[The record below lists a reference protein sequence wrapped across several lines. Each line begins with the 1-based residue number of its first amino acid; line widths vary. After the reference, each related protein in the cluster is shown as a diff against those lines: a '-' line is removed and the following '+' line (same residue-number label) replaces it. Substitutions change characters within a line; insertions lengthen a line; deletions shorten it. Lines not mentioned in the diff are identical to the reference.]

1 MRDGEE
7 ETHAIK
13 LQQEKRGKEGGG
25 RKMERGGEEEGVESG
40 RVQMVS
46 NLLGTNSF
54 ATAAL
59 FVRIKL
65 WIESYTSAPCA
76 TTSLYTVCHNWL
88 AHCHND

>member
-1 MRDGEE
+1 M
-7 ETHAIK
+7 
-13 LQQEKRGKEGGG
+13 LSNYSKRKGG
-25 RKMERGGEEEGVESG
+25 RRAEGRRWREGGEEEGVESG

>member
-1 MRDGEE
+1 M
-7 ETHAIK
+7 
-13 LQQEKRGKEGGG
+13 LSNYSKRKGGRRRVEGGRWREG
-25 RKMERGGEEEGVESG
+25 EQEEEGVESG

-46 NLLGTNSF
+46 NLLGTNPF

-59 FVRIKL
+59 FVRIKF